1 MRNESVT
8 SIGLLLSRVLLG
20 FVLAAHG
27 WQKFT
32 QWGIDGTAESFS
44 EIGIPAAGLAAVVA
58 AAIELVGGIL
68 LILGLGTRFVAA
80 IEIVQMVL
88 AGVLAG
94 HFANGVFIN
103 DGGWE
108 LVGVIIAGCL
118 ALCAVGGGAIA
129 LDTFFKRGPRSATAE
144 A

>member
-1 MRNESVT
+1 MRNESLT
-8 SIGLLLSRVLLG
+8 SIGLLLSRILLG

-44 EIGIPAAGLAAVVA
+44 EIGIPAAGLAAV
-58 AAIELVGGIL
+58 
-68 LILGLGTRFVAA
+68 VAA